1 MVIDM
6 LLLDLYRWC
15 ESWDGFGRQHL
26 AKFVYTHRDCER
38 IAKQAGVSPR
48 EMASAISKEFIA
60 RHMTEGY
67 LEGNN
72 LWYSSKGS
80 KRRPF
85 GFSFRFFDE
94 GDDYTA
100 KMKSIGEMSDEE
112 LFA

>member
-1 MVIDM
+1 
-6 LLLDLYRWC
+6 
-15 ESWDGFGRQHL
+15 
-26 AKFVYTHRDCER
+26 
-38 IAKQAGVSPR
+38 
-48 EMASAISKEFIA
+48 
-60 RHMTEGY
+60 MTEGY

-85 GFSFRFFDE
+85 GFSFRCFDE

-112 LFA
+112 LFT